1 MPAMTRPRRVLLAL
15 TLAIGM
21 PMALPTAAVA
31 APGTPAPQTR
41 AQRTRY
47 HFDNIPVRSALQLL
61 AEDGGFNLVVSD
73 AVAGTITLRLDD
85 VTWEQALAVVLRMK
99 GLGLRV
105 LGDSRVVDVN

>member
-1 MPAMTRPRRVLLAL
+1 MPGMSIFRRTVFPLAL
-15 TLAIGM
+15 ALAL
-21 PMALPTAAVA
+21 PMAWPTAAIA
-31 APGTPAPQTR
+31 APRTHAAAR
-41 AQRTRY
+41 AERTHF
-47 HFDNIPVRSALQLL
+47 HFDNLPVRSALQLL